1 MNNNKVYIL
10 EDRGVIYL
18 SGEDSTNFLQN
29 LISNDVNKI
38 NESFSTFGALLSPQ
52 GKYLFE
58 FLVVKHK
65 KGFLIDCEKSVANDL
80 LNQLNLYKL
89 RSKIEILNLSNEFV
103 VAVLTGK
110 KFLEMGETKNICG
123 FTIKFREDPI
133 FLDPRHEDL
142 GARMIINLEKLH
154 LSLKKLD
161 LKSTDVNQYYK
172 KSFELGIPQKNLSEL
187 NNQLFGIEC
196 NLEELNG
203 LDFKKGCYI
212 GQENT
217 ARIKLKEKLNKRLF
231 GINLLEGKLS
241 DNIVLDSENNEVG
254 KILIKEPFPF
264 GLIKFKEKGF
274 SFENNF
280 KCGNAKIKINKP
292 FWNN

>member
-10 EDRGVIYL
+10 EDRGVIYI
-18 SGEDSTNFLQN
+18 SGEDSSNFLQN

-38 NESFSTFGALLSPQ
+38 NENFSTFGALLSPQ

-65 KGFLIDCEKSVANDL
+65 KGFLIDCEKSVANNL
-80 LNQLNLYKL
+80 LKQLNLYKL

-103 VAVLTGK
+103 VAVLTK
-110 KFLEMGETKNICG
+110 NKFLEMGETKNLCG

-142 GARMIINLEKLH
+142 GARIIINLEKLH

-161 LKSTDVNQYYK
+161 LKSSDVNEYYK
-172 KSFELGIPQKNLSEL
+172 KSFELGIPQKNLCEL
-187 NNQLFGIEC
+187 NNKLFGIEC

-231 GINLLEGKLS
+231 GVKLLEGKLS
-241 DNIVLDSENNEVG
+241 DNIILDNRNNEIG
-254 KILIKEPFPF
+254 KIIIKDPFPF

-274 SFENNF
+274 NFENNF
-280 KCGNAKIKINKP
+280 TCGNAKIKINKP
-292 FWNN
+292 FWSK

>member
-154 LSLKKLD
+154 LSLKKLE

>member
-10 EDRGVIYL
+10 EDRGIIYI
-18 SGEDSTNFLQN
+18 SGEDSSNFLQN

-38 NESFSTFGALLSPQ
+38 KNNFSTFGALLSPQ

-154 LSLKKLD
+154 LSLKKLE

>member
-110 KFLEMGETKNICG
+110 KFSEMGETKNICG

-154 LSLKKLD
+154 LSLKKLE